1 MAATGIL
8 KFLLFSRVI
17 LRRQKSSRSLQRRG
31 SSLSYLLK
39 RLTPPLST
47 EKLPQQTLV
56 CDVEGA
62 LFKSPSLFPYFM
74 LMAFE
79 AGGLLRALL
88 LFVLYPFLSFLASDE
103 WAIRVM
109 VMVTFCG
116 IREESLT
123 VGRTVLPKFFL
134 EDVRLEGFEVLM
146 RAGKKVAVTEMPRVM
161 VEVFLKEY
169 LNVDV
174 VAGRELKVF
183 GGYCTG
189 LMEKKRSLDLEDE
202 KLGRDV
208 VGMTSFNIPRDRRYL
223 FSKCKEID
231 WVTEA
236 DKRNSSSLPSERYP
250 KPLIF
255 HDGRLAFRPTPMA
268 SLAMFMW
275 IPFAFFLAL
284 FRLFISLSLPYTLSF
299 PILVFTGMKLR
310 AQTQP
315 IQAGKTR
322 GAAKGTLY
330 VCNHRTLL
338 DPVYLSFSLR
348 KSVTAVTYSL
358 SRVSE
363 MLSPIKTVSLTRNR
377 EQDRSKMESLLG
389 KGDLVVCPE
398 GTTCR
403 EPFLLRFSPLFAEL
417 TEEIVP
423 VAMNARV
430 SMFYGTTAGGLKC
443 LDPLFFLM
451 NPGPVYEVEV
461 LQKMVVGEDG
471 SEGARKSSIEVA
483 NMVQAKIGDS
493 LGFEC
498 TRLTRKDKYLM
509 LAGNEGIVHGSG

>member
-1 MAATGIL
+1 MTASAIL
-8 KFLLFSRVI
+8 KFLLFSRII
-17 LRRQKSSRSLQRRG
+17 LRRQKSSRLLQRKG
-31 SSLSYLLK
+31 SSLSYLL
-39 RLTPPLST
+39 RPLSTPLCT

-62 LFKSPSLFPYFM
+62 LFKSSSVFPYFM
-74 LMAFE
+74 LLAFE

-88 LFVLYPFLSFLASDE
+88 LFILYTFMSLLSEE
-103 WAIRVM
+103 WALKVM

-116 IREESLT
+116 IREDSLT

-134 EDVRLEGFEVLM
+134 EDIRLEGFEVLM
-146 RAGKKVAVTEMPRVM
+146 KAGKKVAVTEMPRVM

-174 VAGRELKVF
+174 VAGRELKVI
-183 GGYCTG
+183 GGYYVG
-189 LMEKKRSLDLEDE
+189 LMEKKMSPDLILLEEE
-202 KLGRDV
+202 KLGCDV
-208 VGMTSFNIPRDRRYL
+208 VGMTSFNIPLDRRCL
-223 FSKCKEID
+223 FSKCKAID
-231 WVTEA
+231 WVGEA
-236 DKRNSSSLPSERYP
+236 DKRNSNSLPTERYP

-255 HDGRLAFRPTPMA
+255 HDGRLAFRPTPIA

-275 IPFAFFLAL
+275 IPFGFLLAL
-284 FRLFISLSLPYTLSF
+284 FRLLVALSLPYSF
-299 PILVFTGMKLR
+299 SSAILFFTGMKLSVR
-310 AQTQP
+310 TLPSTP
-315 IQAGKTR
+315 IQGKT
-322 GAAKGTLY
+322 KGTLY

-338 DPVYLSFSLR
+338 DPIYLSFSLH

-363 MLSPIKTVSLTRNR
+363 ILSPIKTVSLTRNK
-377 EQDRSKMESLLG
+377 EQDRNKMEDLLRQ
-389 KGDLVVCPE
+389 GDLLVCPE

-417 TEEIVP
+417 TNEIVP
-423 VAMNARV
+423 VAMKTHV

-451 NPGPVYEVEV
+451 NPSPAYEVKLLE
-461 LQKMVVGEDG
+461 KMTDEAQCWAA
-471 SEGARKSSIEVA
+471 EKSSIEVA
-483 NMVQAKIGDS
+483 NMVQGKIGNV

-498 TRLTRKDKYLM
+498 TKLTRKDKYLM
-509 LAGNEGIVHGSG
+509 LAGNEGIVRVG